1 MFDEKWNSGFLAEK
15 RRAEQPAEGAKGEA
29 IRNEGELG
37 RDGEDVGDVGNGG
50 DVVGNKNGDVGN
62 GGNGVGDGCGVGD
75 EDGVGDGCC
84 IGFRWRNNDVISR
97 VLLENLQDPPLR
109 LQVTATETRFFQQLP
124 S

>member
-62 GGNGVGDGCGVGD
+62 GG
-75 EDGVGDGCC
+75 DGCC

-97 VLLENLQDPPLR
+97 VPPENLQDPPLR
-109 LQVTATETRFFQQLP
+109 LQVTATETRFFRHLP

>member
-15 RRAEQPAEGAKGEA
+15 RRAEQPAKGAKGEA

-37 RDGEDVGDVGNGG
+37 RDG
-50 DVVGNKNGDVGN
+50 DVGN
-62 GGNGVGDGCGVGD
+62 GGNGVGDGCGVGG
-75 EDGVGDGCC
+75 EDGDGCC

-109 LQVTATETRFFQQLP
+109 LQVTATETRFFRHLP

>member
-37 RDGEDVGDVGNGG
+37 RDGEDDGDVGDGG
-50 DVVGNKNGDVGN
+50 DVI
-62 GGNGVGDGCGVGD
+62 GDGCGVGD
-75 EDGVGDGCC
+75 EYGDGCC
-84 IGFRWRNNDVISR
+84 IGFRWRNIDVVSR

-109 LQVTATETRFFQQLP
+109 LQVTATETRFFRHLP

>member
-37 RDGEDVGDVGNGG
+37 RDGEDDGDVGNGG
-50 DVVGNKNGDVGN
+50 EVVGN
-62 GGNGVGDGCGVGD
+62 GCGVGD
-75 EDGVGDGCC
+75 ED
-84 IGFRWRNNDVISR
+84 GFRWRNNDVISR
-97 VLLENLQDPPLR
+97 VPPENLQDPPLR
-109 LQVTATETRFFQQLP
+109 LQVTATETRFFRHLP

>member
-1 MFDEKWNSGFLAEK
+1 MFDEKWNSGLLAEK

-37 RDGEDVGDVGNGG
+37 RDGEDDGDVGDGG
-50 DVVGNKNGDVGN
+50 DVI
-62 GGNGVGDGCGVGD
+62 GDGCGVGD
-75 EDGVGDGCC
+75 EYGDGCC

-109 LQVTATETRFFQQLP
+109 LQVTATETRFFRQLP